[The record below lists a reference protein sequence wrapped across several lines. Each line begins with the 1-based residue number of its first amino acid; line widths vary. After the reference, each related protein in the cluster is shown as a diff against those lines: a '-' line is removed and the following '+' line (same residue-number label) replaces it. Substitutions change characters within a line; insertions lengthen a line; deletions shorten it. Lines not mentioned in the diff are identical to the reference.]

1 MERCLGKWSEIFCA
15 FVLSGAFVP
24 LSFIGDWTLSWS
36 YRFMELVVVHG
47 AVKITRRCY
56 LLVLFC
62 LGVLFNIIPRLP
74 SSQSRI
80 LHDSTL
86 TLCTYA
92 LKYLCIVRFR
102 IALNFITF
110 RHSNICVVPVHL
122 RVFKHISCCRIL

>member
-62 LGVLFNIIPRLP
+62 LDVLSFPTYPLLTLAFFM
-74 SSQSRI
+74 I
-80 LHDSTL
+80 LHL
-86 TLCTYA
+86 RYA
-92 LKYLCIVRFR
+92 LML
-102 IALNFITF
+102 
-110 RHSNICVVPVHL
+110 
-122 RVFKHISCCRIL
+122 